1 MGEETMQ
8 VVRQIKEMQ
17 KISDRLREK
26 GKRIGFV
33 PTMGY
38 LHDGHISLVRQ
49 ARELCD
55 SVVVSI
61 FVNPTQFG
69 PGEDFQRYPHD
80 EEGDKAKLDKA
91 GVEFLFIPEAKEMY
105 PSGYQTYV
113 EVAEVSKG
121 LCGDFRPGHFRGVA
135 TVVAKLFNIV
145 KPHIAV
151 FGEKDYQQLLVIK
164 KMVDDLNFDIEIIPG
179 TLIRE
184 EDGIAMSSR
193 NAYLSPEDRKK
204 ARVLYQS
211 LVKAKELFDSGEK
224 RTYNIVLA
232 IGKMIESVEGV
243 SLQYV
248 EIRDAETL
256 ERVEKVSR
264 PAVIAVAAMVGS
276 VRLIDN
282 IIIGG

>member
-1 MGEETMQ
+1 MQ

-17 KISDRLREK
+17 KISDRLREE

-38 LHDGHISLVRQ
+38 LHDGHISLVKK
-49 ARELCD
+49 ARELSD
-55 SVVVSI
+55 FVVVSI

-69 PGEDFQRYPHD
+69 PGEDFQRYPRD

-91 GVEFLFIPEAKEMY
+91 GVEFLFIPDVKEMY
-105 PSGYQTYV
+105 SPRYQTYV
-113 EVAEVSKG
+113 EVTEVSKG

-135 TVVAKLFNIV
+135 TVVSKLFNIV

-164 KMVDDLNFDIEIIPG
+164 RMAEDLNFDIEILPG

-204 ARVLYQS
+204 ATILNRS

-224 RTYNIVLA
+224 KAYNIVQTV
-232 IGKMIESVEGV
+232 KKSVESVEGV
-243 SLQYV
+243 SIQYV

-256 ERVEKVSR
+256 ERVKIVSR
-264 PAVIAVAAMVGS
+264 PAVIAVAVVVGS
-276 VRLIDN
+276 IRLIDN
-282 IIIGG
+282 IIVGR